1 MDQIRLN
8 EIRLDPVQSLYNF
21 HTRIDVLRL
30 DLIHP
35 VISGNKWFKLKHY
48 LTDAIHLK
56 KNYLLTFGGAYSNH
70 IVATAA
76 AARANGLKSV
86 GIIRGEKPDILSHSL
101 AEAME
106 NGMELYF
113 SERKAYAE
121 KKIPEQIFENYGR
134 ENVYVVNEGGFGIN
148 GMRGAMEILDFV
160 LLNNYDHIVAATG
173 TGTMLAGLI
182 ARVNNAAKITGITVL
197 KNNFSV
203 EDDIRSLLPSA
214 SFSFRIIYDYHFGGY
229 AKKTG
234 SLVDFMN
241 DWYSKTG
248 IPSDFV
254 YTGKLFYAVNDL
266 IEKSYF
272 PRGEKILIIHSGG
285 LQGNNSLPKGT
296 LIF

>member
-1 MDQIRLN
+1 MDLIRLN

-21 HTRIDVLRL
+21 HTRLDVLRL

-113 SERKAYAE
+113 SERKAYTE

-160 LLNNYDHIVAATG
+160 LLNNYDHIV
-173 TGTMLAGLI
+173 
-182 ARVNNAAKITGITVL
+182 
-197 KNNFSV
+197 
-203 EDDIRSLLPSA
+203 
-214 SFSFRIIYDYHFGGY
+214 
-229 AKKTG
+229 
-234 SLVDFMN
+234 
-241 DWYSKTG
+241 
-248 IPSDFV
+248 
-254 YTGKLFYAVNDL
+254 
-266 IEKSYF
+266 
-272 PRGEKILIIHSGG
+272 
-285 LQGNNSLPKGT
+285 
-296 LIF
+296 